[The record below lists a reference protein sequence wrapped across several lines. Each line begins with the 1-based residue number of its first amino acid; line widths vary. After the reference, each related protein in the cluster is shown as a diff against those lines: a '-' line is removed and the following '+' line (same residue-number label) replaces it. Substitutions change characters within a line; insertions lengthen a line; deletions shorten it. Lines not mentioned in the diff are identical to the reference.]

1 MSLSFPLL
9 FDPFLYFCRSSPHQA
24 SAWCLVT
31 IGSLFIRSREVAATQ
46 GQFSSSG
53 SGIIS
58 GNTSLSPSVDEDYD
72 DWIPSQGTPFGRS
85 WEKEDC
91 SPPYLLALASSL
103 PWTVDW
109 ETQEC
114 EQSGSSSSG
123 WAASWSSC
131 HMQSYSLVFVLR
143 IMENLQRGSSLQK
156 SSCRLQIQPAV
167 SVTWCLSWGNA
178 AEEPVWISAGELTW
192 SSWLCWG
199 NHVKC

>member
-31 IGSLFIRSREVAATQ
+31 IGSLFIGSREVAATQ

-58 GNTSLSPSVDEDYD
+58 GSTSLSPLVDEDYD

-85 WEKEDC
+85 WGKENC
-91 SPPYLLALASSL
+91 SPPCLLALASSL

-123 WAASWSSC
+123 WAAGAVAICSHIPLSLCSELWKTSREVHRC
-131 HMQSYSLVFVLR
+131 RNHRVDFRYSPQCPSLGACLEE
-143 IMENLQRGSSLQK
+143 MLQRSLFGYQ
-156 SSCRLQIQPAV
+156 LE
-167 SVTWCLSWGNA
+167 N
-178 AEEPVWISAGELTW
+178 
-192 SSWLCWG
+192 
-199 NHVKC
+199 